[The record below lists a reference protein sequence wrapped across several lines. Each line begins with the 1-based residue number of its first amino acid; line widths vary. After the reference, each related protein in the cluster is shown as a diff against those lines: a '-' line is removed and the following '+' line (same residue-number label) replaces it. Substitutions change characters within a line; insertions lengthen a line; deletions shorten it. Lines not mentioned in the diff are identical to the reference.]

1 MLVKIIKNTKLLD
14 KFFEL
19 CYNVCMI
26 FERNLWGI
34 DGMVDIRDLKS
45 LGGDTVSVRVRYPLP
60 FIEQIIIRW

>member
-1 MLVKIIKNTKLLD
+1 MLVKIIQNTKLLD

-26 FERNLWGI
+26 LWGI

-60 FIEQIIIRW
+60 FIEQISIRR

>member
-26 FERNLWGI
+26 LWGI

-60 FIEQIIIRW
+60 FIEQISIRR